1 MNAMSSWRVV
11 RGPEAD
17 RDAVVL
23 AVNYQIT
30 GRPDAGFDDLVPL
43 LNAGYQVWETVPPPP
58 GTETEMSGKDYISR
72 WVSDIYESG
81 RRVRYILGNCAG
93 SAYAPA
99 LAAKVVEHQD
109 AEPQI
114 ILFDPEL
121 PSSLT
126 LYWQYHSVIAASA
139 ALLRPEEIETA
150 HAAGQAA
157 MAEHAE
163 MGSYAA
169 ELVRLFR
176 LTGGAAFDRIG
187 LDAVRKEGLV
197 GLFASYLS
205 YLVGASDVIVDDG
218 WRKAVAISSNTPHSG
233 LNRVPEAERSQ
244 WVGREVRVDVD
255 HENLLRSAEVARA
268 ISEMLA

>member
-1 MNAMSSWRVV
+1 MNAMRSWRVV
-11 RGPEAD
+11 NGLEQGPDTLA
-17 RDAVVL
+17 L

-30 GRPDAGFDDLVPL
+30 GRPDAGFDDLAPQL
-43 LNAGYQVWETVPPPP
+43 AAGYQVWETVPPPV
-58 GTETEMSGKDYISR
+58 GTEKDLSGADYVAR
-72 WVSDIYESG
+72 WVDGIRESD
-81 RRVRYILGNCAG
+81 RPVRCVLGNCAG

-99 LAAKVVEHQD
+99 LVAGIVEYQD
-109 AEPQI
+109 VEPEI

-139 ALLRPEEIETA
+139 ALLRPEEIEKA
-150 HAAGQAA
+150 HTAGQEA
-157 MAEHAE
+157 MAEHTD

-169 ELVRLFR
+169 ELVSLFR
-176 LTGGAAFDRIG
+176 QTGGAAFDRIG
-187 LDAVRKEGLV
+187 LDAVRQEGLV

-205 YLVGASDVIVDDG
+205 YLVAASDVVVDDG
-218 WRKAVAISSNTPHSG
+218 WRKAVAISSTTPHSG

-244 WVGREVRVDVD
+244 WVGREIRVDVD

-268 ISEMLA
+268 VSELLA